1 MAAAGWLRY
10 AEEFADRLLILTM
23 LDNDDL
29 QNGVGAA
36 F

>member
-10 AEEFADRLLILTM
+10 DEEFAGRLLVLTM

-29 QNGVGAA
+29 QNGDSAA